1 MRTEFKQ
8 PIFVAGL
15 DRSGTSLM
23 YAFLSSHPDISMV
36 RRTNMFR
43 YFYKQYGDLD
53 EPENFERC
61 LDKMI
66 HYKRIIK
73 LSPDPDRIRSDFQTG
88 EKTYGRLF
96 ALFHEHNAERSGKRR
111 WGDKSLYIE
120 RFIANI
126 LMEFPDAKLIHM
138 VRDPRDRYASV
149 KKRYKDN
156 RGRVGAATGKWWYS
170 AMLANRNLNKYPRNY
185 TVVTYEDIVKEPEA
199 TLSKI
204 CKFIDVEFSPQMLT
218 MNGAPLLRDMGGN
231 SSFDRFEPGEISTKS
246 VGRYNSA
253 LTPDEIL
260 FIQIYCARYLKGFGY
275 QFDEINLPVKEQ
287 IRFNLV
293 DRTINILRMIGWL
306 GREAIRDRVG
316 RELPEK
322 RLVYSLDSP
331 ESRL

>member
-1 MRTEFKQ
+1 
-8 PIFVAGL
+8 
-15 DRSGTSLM
+15 
-23 YAFLSSHPDISMV
+23 
-36 RRTNMFR
+36 
-43 YFYKQYGDLD
+43 
-53 EPENFERC
+53 
-61 LDKMI
+61 
-66 HYKRIIK
+66 
-73 LSPDPDRIRSDFQTG
+73 
-88 EKTYGRLF
+88 
-96 ALFHEHNAERSGKRR
+96 
-111 WGDKSLYIE
+111 
-120 RFIANI
+120 
-126 LMEFPDAKLIHM
+126 
-138 VRDPRDRYASV
+138 
-149 KKRYKDN
+149 
-156 RGRVGAATGKWWYS
+156 
-170 AMLANRNLNKYPRNY
+170 MLANRNLNKYPRNY
-185 TVVTYEDIVKEPEA
+185 TVVTYEDLVKEPEA

-253 LTPDEIL
+253 LKPEEIL

-293 DRTINILRMIGWL
+293 DRTINIVRMIGWL

-331 ESRL
+331 ESTL